1 MWMENLVFVNSQ
13 EMKKKNVR
21 KLVSER
27 HGSCPENGYGS
38 WRLMQEMA
46 TLQGNSEFQHL
57 KKYDGKRK
65 APEGRQG
72 KSKHKRIP
80 PAFKKQLSNEGT
92 DRVTLRSPCGNW
104 DVKLLQENGGIY
116 FAEGWQDFERHHSLG
131 RAEFLLFNYNG
142 KMSFDVVIF
151 GINGCARNYESAAKS
166 GQESASSFTSTFPFF
181 RHSIKR
187 CNLGSRST
195 LIIPKPFS
203 RIHLRP
209 SRQILIR
216 QNSEGI
222 SWRASI
228 LVTSSKHLS
237 ITGGWKAFS
246 DDNLIKKG
254 DICIFELVEQNTM
267 QVHIFR

>member
-1 MWMENLVFVNSQ
+1 MMAKGKHQKDGRGNPNTRPCFYKIMVPTNQ
-13 EMKKKNVR
+13 T
-21 KLVSER
+21 
-27 HGSCPENGYGS
+27 
-38 WRLMQEMA
+38 RL
-46 TLQGNSEFQHL
+46 
-57 KKYDGKRK
+57 
-65 APEGRQG
+65 
-72 KSKHKRIP
+72 RIP
-80 PAFKKQLSNEGT
+80 PAFKVQLPNEGT
-92 DRVTLRSPCGNW
+92 DRVTLRSPCGYW
-104 DVKLLQENGGIY
+104 DVKLLHENREIY
-116 FAEGWQDFERHHSLG
+116 FAEGWQDFVRHHSLG

-151 GINGCARNYESAAKS
+151 GINGCARNYESAAES

-195 LIIPKPFS
+195 LIIPKAFS

-209 SRQILIR
+209 SRQILIL

-237 ITGGWKAFS
+237 VTGGWKAFS
-246 DDNLIKKG
+246 DDNSIKKG

-267 QVHIFR
+267 RVHIFR